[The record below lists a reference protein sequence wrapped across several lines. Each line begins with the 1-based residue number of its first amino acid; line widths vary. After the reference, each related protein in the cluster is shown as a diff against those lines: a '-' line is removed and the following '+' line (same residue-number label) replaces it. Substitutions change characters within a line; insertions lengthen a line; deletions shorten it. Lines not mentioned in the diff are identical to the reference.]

1 MRTKHQAEHRT
12 KGPAGYGV
20 RGGGRRRAGRRRV
33 MALSAAALLLS
44 GLALGARTHAA
55 DKEAPTGGD
64 APAGTAGKG
73 ARAGKDVYVASCRT
87 SVEGSRVTAYCHN
100 PNPGADRV
108 QLHVECAR
116 WWDIDS
122 DSAPVEVGPTAYAE
136 LTQRCWKEVD
146 EAWISHRPVPDR
158 R

>member
-1 MRTKHQAEHRT
+1 
-12 KGPAGYGV
+12 
-20 RGGGRRRAGRRRV
+20 

-55 DKEAPTGGD
+55 DKEAPTGKDAPTRED

-73 ARAGKDVYVASCRT
+73 ATAGKDVYVASCRT

>member
-1 MRTKHQAEHRT
+1 MRTRHQAEHQTKHQTKHQAEYQAERE
-12 KGPAGYGV
+12 AAYGWKPGAL
-20 RGGGRRRAGRRRV
+20 RRARRRQAV
-33 MALSAAALLLS
+33 ALSATAVLLS
-44 GLALGARTHAA
+44 GIALAAHTHAA
-55 DKEAPTGGD
+55 E
-64 APAGTAGKG
+64 
-73 ARAGKDVYVASCRT
+73 KDVYVASCRT

-100 PNPGADRV
+100 PNPGTDRV

-136 LTQRCWKEVD
+136 LTQRCWKEVR
-146 EAWISHRPVPDR
+146 EAWISHQPVPDR

>member
-1 MRTKHQAEHRT
+1 MAVRTK
-12 KGPAGYGV
+12 
-20 RGGGRRRAGRRRV
+20 RRAQHRRAV
-33 MALSAAALLLS
+33 ALAATAVLLA
-44 GLALGARTHAA
+44 GLAVSAQAYAA
-55 DKEAPTGGD
+55 ERD
-64 APAGTAGKG
+64 A
-73 ARAGKDVYVASCRT
+73 YVASCRT

-100 PNPGADRV
+100 PYPGTDRV

-122 DSAPVEVGPTAYAE
+122 DSAPVDVGPTAYAE

-146 EAWISHRPVPDR
+146 DAWISHQPVPDR